1 MKISAT
7 GNYNSLFYLAA
18 FFTFVIFI
26 GLSLGGQS
34 GLIQLWHLKKQKE
47 ALMTQNRILQN
58 ENLFLR
64 IEQKSLDNPKTIEHL
79 AREILGFSYPD
90 EIVLITQEI
99 STNE

>member
-34 GLIQLWHLKKQKE
+34 GLIQLWHLKKQNSSK
-47 ALMTQNRILQN
+47 R
-58 ENLFLR
+58 
-64 IEQKSLDNPKTIEHL
+64 KSFFKDRTKKF
-79 AREILGFSYPD
+79 G
-90 EIVLITQEI
+90 
-99 STNE
+99 